1 LELHNLGMKREDFE
15 ETIFLYEDNYESIR
29 LFLDIGSQ
37 WRKDQG
43 YAYALDYSI
52 LYQKLDRMKIS
63 PERAD
68 ELEAD
73 IRVLEDAA
81 LAQMRS
87 DRD

>member
-1 LELHNLGMKREDFE
+1 MLGMKREDFE
-15 ETIFLYEDNYESIR
+15 ETVFVYPDNFESIR
-29 LFLDIGSQ
+29 LFIDIGSQ
-37 WRKDQG
+37 WRKSQG
-43 YAYALDYSI
+43 YPYALDYAI
-52 LYQKLDRMKIS
+52 LYTKLDRMKVT

-73 IRVLEDAA
+73 IRILEDAA